1 MNSAQNIKIKLQSF
15 IRSYHLQQL
24 VQGVLSASIQ
34 SLVLFY
40 LINYTEYLFWLNS
53 GVRGILF
60 YGFWIL
66 LAFGGYWQILQPLGK
81 YLFFSSKRLSEEQ
94 AARIIGDHFEEISDK
109 LLNLIQL
116 ERMGSSSTSQ
126 SPLLIKS
133 IEQKTEQLKPFAFG
147 EALNWPAVR
156 KNIYRFSAVLFAL
169 IIWGVYDSKT
179 ISAASQRLVNYN
191 RFFEKPAPFKFVL
204 PFKDTLVKE
213 NADLTIGLTVV
224 GGAFPEE
231 VYLVR
236 NGKSYLMKSE
246 SQTHYVYTL
255 RNIVENTEL
264 QFEAA
269 GYKSGNFKVNVIPQ
283 FDLENMVITAIFP
296 PYLHKKPEDLSPVGS
311 ITLPV
316 GTQLKWDLLSPN
328 ATSLKLKEQLIP
340 EENST
345 SIKEKYRQ
353 ISSDNKKNFKFHT
366 LHLANV
372 MIKLWSEG
380 NGLASDTFTKQ
391 ITVVRDAYPEI
402 QIEQKADESNENG
415 HYLIGNAI
423 DDYGINEA
431 YVEFELEEKTKEQKG
446 KFALPITPGKSVV
459 FSHVWDLKNMGV
471 SPDKGLR
478 FRVGVSDNDGV
489 LGSKTSYSD
498 WLYLR
503 RWSDEKYE
511 NQINESQNKVEQQ
524 LAEAQSQV
532 QKLQKQ
538 SQKLKQSMSVSSQL
552 SFDMQEKVEDWLQK
566 QEQQLERLSE
576 IKKEQEQIDRQ
587 QNERAPKDEDLKERR
602 KDLNER
608 MKRLEDPKL
617 QELMKELQELLSRKS
632 PPQEI
637 QRKMDQIDRRMQNQK
652 EDMDQL
658 LEQLKELRM
667 EEQIDLQSQEMQK
680 WIEKQQ
686 ELIKQTESIEQKK
699 SNTENKEKLQSDL
712 LDQMK
717 EQLQKAKQIQKRAEQ
732 IEEQNKKLQSPMN
745 LDLGKPEI
753 KEAQNQQNS
762 AAQNSQQGKQSE
774 SKNQQSQAAE
784 EMQEAM
790 EKMQNSLEQSQK
802 ERNSEDLKSL
812 RALLENLIEVSH
824 RQEDI
829 FTELSMLQSDNPRV
843 LALNKEQ
850 MNIKN
855 MSEGIEDSLRALAKR
870 QPMVS
875 DLVTREIG
883 DINDNMD
890 RAFEGLKVRNV
901 RQAASFEQFVMTGY
915 NNLAVMLMESLKN
928 VQQRMNQQQ
937 KGSSKGSK
945 MCQNPKPGNS
955 GKSQK
960 GKGSKLS
967 EAQQQLGEKLR
978 QMQKEGQ
985 QGEQKSQK
993 TGEKGKQGQSN
1004 SEKKGDSKS
1013 SGKSSNP
1020 NGEGGEFSGER
1031 LSDRD
1036 WVEMV
1041 LMQEELR
1048 RKIEALR
1055 KEALKEGKTGQ
1066 AANLFEAEKLME
1078 EQEKKWVEKKFDAQM
1093 MWRQKQIE
1101 TRLLEHEKAQLK
1113 QDQEDKRESKTATK
1127 TDLVVPPEWIEKQR
1141 KKVEEK
1147 EKLQRG
1153 APQWQPYYRQKS
1165 EEYLKDISN

>member
-1 MNSAQNIKIKLQSF
+1 MNSAQNIKNKLQSF

-66 LAFGGYWQILQPLGK
+66 IAFGGYWQIIRPLSK

-116 ERMGSSSTSQ
+116 ERMGSHSTSQ
-126 SPLLIKS
+126 SPLLIRS

-156 KNIYRFSAVLFAL
+156 KNIYRFSAVLLAL
-169 IIWGVYDSKT
+169 IVWGVYDSKT

-191 RFFEKPAPFKFVL
+191 RSFEKPAPFSFVL

-213 NADLTIGLTVV
+213 NAEVTIGLTMV
-224 GGAFPEE
+224 GDALPEE

-246 SQTHYVYTL
+246 SQSHFVYTL
-255 RNIVENTEL
+255 RNIVENAEL

-269 GYKSGNFKVNVIPQ
+269 GYKSENFSVNVMSQ
-283 FDLENMVITAIFP
+283 FDLGNIVITAIYP
-296 PYLHKKPEDLSPVGS
+296 PYLHKKSEALSPLGS
-311 ITLPV
+311 ITLPM
-316 GTQLKWDLLSPN
+316 GTQLKWSLLSPN
-328 ATSLKLKEQLIP
+328 ATGLKIKEQLIP
-340 EENST
+340 DENSI
-345 SIKEKYRQ
+345 SNKEKYRQ
-353 ISSDNKKNFKFHT
+353 LTSENDNFKFQT
-366 LHLANV
+366 VHLANE
-372 MIKLWSEG
+372 ILKIWSEG
-380 NGLASDTFTKQ
+380 NGLTSDTFTKQ

-423 DDYGINEA
+423 DDYGITEA
-431 YVEFELEEKTKEQKG
+431 YVEFELEEEINEQRG
-446 KFALPITPGKSVV
+446 KRTLPITPGRSVV
-459 FSHVWDLKNMGV
+459 FSHAWDLKNMGV
-471 SPDKGLR
+471 APDKGLR
-478 FRVGVSDNDGV
+478 YRVGVSDNDGV

-498 WLYLR
+498 WFYIR

-511 NQINESQNKVEQQ
+511 NQINETQNKIEQQ

-538 SQKLKQSMSVSSQL
+538 SQKLKQSMSVSSKL

-576 IKKEQEQIDRQ
+576 IKKEQEKIDRQ
-587 QNERAPKDEDLKERR
+587 QKEQSPKDEDLKERR
-602 KDLNER
+602 KDLNDR
-608 MKRLEDPKL
+608 MNRLEDPKL

-680 WIEKQQ
+680 WIEKQE

-699 SNTENKEKLQSDL
+699 SNSEEQEKVQSDL
-712 LDQMK
+712 LDKMK
-717 EQLQKAKQIQKRAEQ
+717 EQQQKAEQIQKRANQ
-732 IEEQNKKLQSPMN
+732 IEEQNKKLQSPMDLN
-745 LDLGKPEI
+745 LGKPEI
-753 KEAQNQQNS
+753 KEAQTQQNS
-762 AAQNSQQGKQSE
+762 ASQNSQQGKQSE
-774 SKNQQSQAAE
+774 SKDQQKKAAE
-784 EMQEAM
+784 KMEEAM
-790 EKMQNSLEQSQK
+790 EKMQNSLEQAQK
-802 ERNSEDLKSL
+802 ERNAEDLKSL

-875 DLVTREIG
+875 DMVTREIG

-928 VQQRMNQQQ
+928 VQQRMNQKQS
-937 KGSSKGSK
+937 GSSKGSK
-945 MCQNPKPGNS
+945 MCKNPKPGNS
-955 GKSQK
+955 GKSQQ

-967 EAQQQLGEKLR
+967 EAQKQLGEKLQ

-1004 SEKKGDSKS
+1004 SEQKGDSKS

-1031 LSDRD
+1031 FSDKD

-1066 AANLFEAEKLME
+1066 AANLFEAEKMME

-1113 QDQEDKRESKTATK
+1113 QDQEDNRESKTATK

-1141 KKVEEK
+1141 KKIEEK

-1165 EEYLKDISN
+1165 EEYLKELSN

>member
-1 MNSAQNIKIKLQSF
+1 MNSAQNIKLKLEAF

-24 VQGVLSASIQ
+24 VQGLLSASIQ

-66 LAFGGYWQILQPLGK
+66 VAMGGYFQILRPLSK
-81 YLFFSSKRLSEEQ
+81 YWFFSSNRLTEEQ
-94 AARIIGDHFEEISDK
+94 AALIIGDHFEEISDK

-116 ERMGSSSTSQ
+116 ERMGGHTDTQ

-133 IEQKTEQLKPFAFG
+133 IEQKTEQLKLFAFG

-156 KNIYRFSAVLFAL
+156 KNIYRFSAVLLAL
-169 IIWGVYDSKT
+169 IFWGVYDSKT
-179 ISAASQRLVNYN
+179 ISAASQRLVNYD
-191 RFFEKPAPFKFVL
+191 RFFEKPAPFNFLL

-213 NADLTIGLTVV
+213 NSEVAIALNISGN
-224 GGAFPEE
+224 AFPEE
-231 VYLVR
+231 VYLVS

-246 SQTHYVYTL
+246 SITRYVYTL
-255 RNIVENTEL
+255 RNLVENTEL

-269 GYKSGNFKVNVIPQ
+269 GYKSEVCRVKVIPQ
-283 FDLENMVITAIFP
+283 FDLENITLTALYP
-296 PYLHKKPEDLSPVGS
+296 PYLQRKSEDISPVGP
-311 ITLPV
+311 ITLPM
-316 GTQLKWDLLSPN
+316 GTRLKWSLISPK
-328 ATSLKLKEQLIP
+328 ASSLQVKEQLISD
-340 EENST
+340 ENTPSL
-345 SIKEKYRQ
+345 KQKNRG
-353 ISSDNKKNFKFHT
+353 ISSKNSNDFTFKT
-366 LHLANV
+366 LHLTNE
-372 MIKLWSEG
+372 IIRLWSVG
-380 NGLASDTFTKQ
+380 NGLTSDTFSKQ
-391 ITVVRDAYPEI
+391 IMVVSDAYPEI
-402 QIEQKADESNENG
+402 QIEQKVDESNENG
-415 HYLIGNAI
+415 HYLIGNAT
-423 DDYGINEA
+423 DDYGIREA
-431 YVEFELEEKTKEQKG
+431 FVEFELEEKTEERRSKIP
-446 KFALPITPGKSVV
+446 LSIIPGRSVV
-459 FSHVWDLKNMGV
+459 FSYAWDLKNMGV

-489 LGSKTSYSD
+489 FGSKTSHTD
-498 WLYLR
+498 WFYIR

-511 NQINESQNKVEQQ
+511 KQINQSQNKIEQQ

-538 SQKLKQSMSVSSQL
+538 SQKLKQSMSVSSEL

-566 QEQQLERLSE
+566 QEQQLERLLE
-576 IKKEQEQIDRQ
+576 IKKDQEQIDRQ
-587 QNERAPKDEDLKERR
+587 QKERSPKDEDLKERR

-617 QELMKELQELLSRKS
+617 QELMKELQELLSRKK

-637 QRKMDQIDRRMQNQK
+637 QQKMDQIDRRMQNQK
-652 EDMDQL
+652 EDMDHL

-680 WIEKQQ
+680 WIEKQE
-686 ELIKQTESIEQKK
+686 ELISQTDAIEKQK
-699 SNTENKEKLQSDL
+699 SNSGDKEKLQSDL
-712 LDQMK
+712 LEQMNDQQ
-717 EQLQKAKQIQKRAEQ
+717 EKAQQIQNRAEQ
-732 IEEQNKKLQSPMN
+732 IEDQNKKLQSPLKLN
-745 LDLGKPEI
+745 LGKPEI
-753 KEAQNQQNS
+753 KEAQSQQNS
-762 AAQNSQQGKQSE
+762 ASEKMQQEKQSE
-774 SKNQQSQAAE
+774 SKKQQKKAAE
-784 EMQEAM
+784 KMNEAM
-790 EKMQNSLEQSQK
+790 EKMQNSLEQAQK

-843 LALNKEQ
+843 LALNKQQ

-890 RAFEGLKVRNV
+890 RAFDGLKVRNV

-937 KGSSKGSK
+937 SGSSKSGK
-945 MCQNPKPGNS
+945 MCENPKPGNS

-967 EAQQQLGEKLR
+967 EAQKQLGEKLQ
-978 QMQKEGQ
+978 QMQNEGQ

-993 TGEKGKQGQSN
+993 SGEKGKKGESN
-1004 SEKKGDSKS
+1004 PEKKGGAKS
-1013 SGKSSNP
+1013 NGKNGGT
-1020 NGEGGEFSGER
+1020 NGEGGESNEER
-1031 LSDRD
+1031 LSDKE

-1048 RKIEALR
+1048 RKIEMLR

-1078 EQEKKWVEKKFDAQM
+1078 EQEKNWVEKKFDAQM

-1101 TRLLEHEKAQLK
+1101 TRLLEHEKAHLK
-1113 QDQEDKRESKTATK
+1113 HDQEEQRESKTAPK
-1127 TDLVVPPEWIEKQR
+1127 IDLVVPPEWIEKQR
-1141 KKVEEK
+1141 KKAEEK
-1147 EKLQRG
+1147 ELLQRG

-1165 EEYLKDISN
+1165 EEYLKRISN